1 MKSKVLKGAVLSA
14 TILASASSAAN
25 AYNFNDKIYGKA
37 VGKIGISAQTYTGDI
52 KDIVDQDTTGDTTKN
67 KANVALSLSV
77 GYNLYYKVNSFLH
90 PFVGL
95 EAQGRVPVFG
105 SKFLD
110 YKGLRTGGYVSID
123 GFTYDFKDFF
133 RFNAKFGAKMNISQK
148 FALQPYALLGMNVM
162 KLKHT
167 SEGYTGYN
175 KTKVG
180 LTTGAGIEAIIND
193 IFIIGAEY
201 RFGYGKFNEIKV
213 QTHDIGISFGVQLF

>member
-1 MKSKVLKGAVLSA
+1 MKSKVLKGAVLSTA
-14 TILASASSAAN
+14 ILASANSVAN

-37 VGKIGISAQTYTGDI
+37 VGKIGVSAQTYTGDL
-52 KDIVDQDTTGDTTKN
+52 KDITDQDTTGDTTKN
-67 KANVALSLSV
+67 KANVALSLSA
-77 GYNLYYKVNSFLH
+77 GYNLYYKASSFLN

-95 EAQGRVPVFG
+95 EAQGRVPVYG
-105 SKFLD
+105 SKLLD
-110 YKGLRTGGYVSID
+110 YEGLHIGGYIDENGVS
-123 GFTYDFKDFF
+123 YDFKDFF
-133 RFNAKFGAKMNISQK
+133 RFNAKFGTKMNISQK

-162 KLKHT
+162 QFKT
-167 SEGYTGYN
+167 SADGVSDK

-193 IFIIGAEY
+193 LLIIGAEY